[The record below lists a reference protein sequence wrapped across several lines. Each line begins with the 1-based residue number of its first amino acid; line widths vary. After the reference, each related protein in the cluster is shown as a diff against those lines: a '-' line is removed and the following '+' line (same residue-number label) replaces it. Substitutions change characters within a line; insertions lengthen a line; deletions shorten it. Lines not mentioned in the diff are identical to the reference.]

1 MSAREPLPI
10 LFLWHHHQPCYRLPD
25 SSCALL
31 PWVRLHAARGYTDMA
46 AVCESEGAQVTF
58 NFTPVLLEQIA
69 EQAEAQ
75 IADEFERV
83 SQIPVHDLT
92 EEERCSIL
100 EHFFFVN
107 WEMQVRPLPRY
118 AELLSRRGEKSNKE
132 EIRRRHG
139 QFSDSDILDLTV
151 LFHLAWMGFTGRKL
165 PEIRRLLQKGRD
177 FTEDDRTIVLGVHRQ
192 LLRSVIPIYRRLAE
206 SGVAE
211 LSTSPF
217 AHPILPLL
225 CDSSIAAVDLP
236 KATLPAMAFQHP
248 EDARGQ
254 LEWARETFHTHFD
267 RAPEG
272 LWPSEGS
279 VSEEAMTLAAASG
292 FRWAA
297 SDEENLYRSQTR
309 GQRPLDPFAPFKFQA
324 GEREIILYFRERR
337 LSDEIGFH
345 YARRPTSDSVADFC
359 AKLYRIADK
368 TQGKSSRCVAV
379 ILDGENP
386 WEYFPDG
393 GEAFLRGLYRAL
405 KSDPKLCLS
414 TYTNH
419 LSGVKNPDTLSALH
433 AGSWIDANFR
443 IWIGNREKNRAWD
456 LLRRM
461 RNHLELQAMEA
472 LSKNKDIR
480 KALYFAEGSDWFWWF
495 GEPFHSSF
503 EPDFD
508 RLFRGFLQQA
518 FVAAKL
524 EVPSILEATIAAPDM
539 QEVGNQPVVE
549 MTPTLDG
556 RVTSFY
562 EWVGA
567 ACVDTRRF
575 GVAMGQSE
583 RFVQKI
589 YYGFDSETLHLRIDF
604 ADDSSLARTPPLQ
617 IGIELFG
624 EEGVTFIWRLER
636 GCGLPPVRSSRLSAR
651 VAQDATG
658 AEGAVDNILEI
669 SIPLYLAGLVP
680 GSECS
685 FAVAIWEGKVLRERL
700 PREGTLRFRILSKGE
715 LAANWTI

>member
-1 MSAREPLPI
+1 MSVSKPLPI

-25 SSCALL
+25 SSWALL

-46 AVCESEGAQVTF
+46 TVCESEGAQVTF
-58 NFTPVLLEQIA
+58 NITSVLLDQIA
-69 EQAEAQ
+69 EQADAQ
-75 IADEFERV
+75 VADEFERV

-100 EHFFFVN
+100 ENFFSVN
-107 WEMQVRPLPRY
+107 WETQVRPMPRY
-118 AELLSRRGEKSNKE
+118 AELLSRRGEKAGKE
-132 EIRRRHG
+132 EIRKEIR
-139 QFSDSDILDLTV
+139 QFTDLDILDLTV
-151 LFHLAWMGFTGRKL
+151 LFHLAWIGFAGRKL
-165 PEIRRLLQKGRD
+165 PEIRGLLQKGKD
-177 FTEDDRTIVLGVHRQ
+177 FIEDDRHVVLGVHRQ
-192 LLRSVIPIYRRLAE
+192 LLRAVIPTYRRLAE

-225 CDSSIAAVDLP
+225 CDSSIGAGELP
-236 KATLPAMAFQHP
+236 KATLPAMAFRHP
-248 EDARGQ
+248 EDAKGQ
-254 LEWARETFHTHFD
+254 LDLATEAFQTHFG

-309 GQRPLDPFAPFKFQA
+309 GQRPLEPFAPFKFEA
-324 GEREIILYFRERR
+324 GENEIILYFRERR
-337 LSDEIGFH
+337 LSDAIGFH
-345 YARRPTSDSVADFC
+345 YAQRPTSDSIADFC

-368 TQGKSSRCVAV
+368 TQDKSNRCVAV

-386 WEYFPDG
+386 WEHFPDG

-443 IWIGNREKNRAWD
+443 IWIGDREKNRAWD
-456 LLRRM
+456 LLRKM
-461 RNHLELQAMEA
+461 RNQLELQAKET
-472 LSKNKDIR
+472 LTKNKDVR

-508 RLFRGFLQQA
+508 RLFRGFLRHA
-518 FVAAKL
+518 FIAAQI
-524 EVPSILEATIAAPDM
+524 EVPSILETPIAASDT
-539 QEVGNQPVVE
+539 QEVGNQPVFE

-567 ACVDTRRF
+567 ACIDTRRF
-575 GVAMGQSE
+575 GVAMGQSA
-583 RFVQKI
+583 RFIQRI
-589 YYGFDSETLHLRIDF
+589 CYGFDSEAFHLRIDF
-604 ADDSSLARTPPLQ
+604 ADDSLLSRTPPLQ

-624 EEGVTFIWRLER
+624 EEGVTFTWPLER
-636 GCGLPPVRSSRLSAR
+636 GSGVPPVRTSRLSTK
-651 VAQDATG
+651 VAQNATG
-658 AEGAVDNILEI
+658 AEGAVDDILEI
-669 SIPLYLAGLVP
+669 SIPLYLAGLVS

-700 PREGTLRFRILSKGE
+700 PREGALRFRILSKEE